1 MPVRALSKQRV
12 FVMAVTDLQRS
23 KPGAAMSAAAGDHRF
38 APRRKG
44 QTPALIYLEGA
55 VESVPCLIKDMS
67 TTGAKLELRSGWD
80 NPFKSNVSHMDRIK
94 LVVRMDKVMYD
105 CKIIR
110 RGETELGVKF
120 TSMPKPLAKIVR

>member
-1 MPVRALSKQRV
+1 MRS
-12 FVMAVTDLQRS
+12 TDLQRAKS
-23 KPGAAMSAAAGDHRF
+23 SAVTVPGSENRF

-80 NPFKSNVSHMDRIK
+80 NPFKSNLSHMDRIK
-94 LVVRMDKVMYD
+94 LVVRMDRVMYD
-105 CKIIR
+105 CKIVR

-120 TSMPKPLAKIVR
+120 TSMPKPIAKVVR

>member
-1 MPVRALSKQRV
+1 MRSTDTQRV
-12 FVMAVTDLQRS
+12 
-23 KPGAAMSAAAGDHRF
+23 KIGAAVVTGSESRF

-55 VESVPCLIKDMS
+55 VESVPCLITDMS
-67 TTGAKLELRSGWD
+67 TTGAKLQLRSGWD
-80 NPFKSNVSHMDRIK
+80 NPFKSNASHMDRIK

-105 CKIIR
+105 CKIVR

-120 TSMPKPLAKIVR
+120 TAMPKPLAKAVR

>member
-1 MPVRALSKQRV
+1 MAVRALSEQRV
-12 FVMAVTDLQRS
+12 FVMAVTDLQLS
-23 KPGAAMSAAAGDHRF
+23 KISAAASAAGENRF

-44 QTPALIYLEGA
+44 QTAALIYLEGA
-55 VESVPCLIKDMS
+55 VESVLCLITDMS
-67 TTGAKLELRSGWD
+67 TTGAKLQLRNGWD

-94 LVVRMDKVMYD
+94 LVVRLDKVMYD
-105 CKIIR
+105 CKIVR

>member
-1 MPVRALSKQRV
+1 MAVRALSEQRA

-23 KPGAAMSAAAGDHRF
+23 KIGAAASAAGENRF

-44 QTPALIYLEGA
+44 QTAALIYLEGA
-55 VESVPCLIKDMS
+55 VESVPCLITDMS
-67 TTGAKLELRSGWD
+67 TTGAKLQLRNGWD

-94 LVVRMDKVMYD
+94 LVVRLDKVMYD
-105 CKIIR
+105 CKIVR

-120 TSMPKPLAKIVR
+120 TSMPKPMAKIVR

>member
-1 MPVRALSKQRV
+1 MAVRAFSEQRA

-23 KPGAAMSAAAGDHRF
+23 KIGAAASAAGENRF

-44 QTPALIYLEGA
+44 QTAALIYLEGA
-55 VESVPCLIKDMS
+55 VESVPCLITDMS
-67 TTGAKLELRSGWD
+67 TTGAKLQLRNGWD

-105 CKIIR
+105 CKIVR

-120 TSMPKPLAKIVR
+120 TSMPKPMAKIVR

>member
-1 MPVRALSKQRV
+1 MAVRALSEQRA

-23 KPGAAMSAAAGDHRF
+23 KIGAAASAAGENRF

-44 QTPALIYLEGA
+44 QTAALIYLEGA
-55 VESVPCLIKDMS
+55 VESVPCLITDMS
-67 TTGAKLELRSGWD
+67 TTGAKLQLRNGWD

-94 LVVRMDKVMYD
+94 LVVRLDKVMYD
-105 CKIIR
+105 CKIVR

>member
-1 MPVRALSKQRV
+1 MRSTDVQRAKNP
-12 FVMAVTDLQRS
+12 AVS
-23 KPGAAMSAAAGDHRF
+23 VPGDENRF

-55 VESVPCLIKDMS
+55 VESVPCMITDMS
-67 TTGAKLELRSGWD
+67 TTGAKLQLRSGWD

-105 CKIIR
+105 CKIVR

-120 TSMPKPLAKIVR
+120 TAMPKPIAKMVR

>member
-1 MPVRALSKQRV
+1 MAVRAFSEQRA

-23 KPGAAMSAAAGDHRF
+23 KIGAAASAAGENRF

-44 QTPALIYLEGA
+44 QTAALIYLEGA
-55 VESVPCLIKDMS
+55 VESVPCLITDMS
-67 TTGAKLELRSGWD
+67 TTGAKLQLRNGWD

-94 LVVRMDKVMYD
+94 LVVRLDKVMYD
-105 CKIIR
+105 CKIVR

-120 TSMPKPLAKIVR
+120 TSMPKPMAKIVR

>member
-1 MPVRALSKQRV
+1 MAVRAFSEQRA

-23 KPGAAMSAAAGDHRF
+23 KIGAAASAAGENRF

-44 QTPALIYLEGA
+44 QTAALIYLEGA
-55 VESVPCLIKDMS
+55 VESVPCLITDMS
-67 TTGAKLELRSGWD
+67 TTGAKLQLRNGWD

-94 LVVRMDKVMYD
+94 LVVRLDKVMYD
-105 CKIIR
+105 CKIVR

>member
-1 MPVRALSKQRV
+1 MGVRALSEQRA

-23 KPGAAMSAAAGDHRF
+23 KIGAAASAAGENRF

-44 QTPALIYLEGA
+44 QTAALIYLEGA
-55 VESVPCLIKDMS
+55 VESVPCLITDMS
-67 TTGAKLELRSGWD
+67 TTGAKLQLRNGWD

-94 LVVRMDKVMYD
+94 LVVRLDKVMYD
-105 CKIIR
+105 CKIVR

>member
-1 MPVRALSKQRV
+1 MAVRALSEQRA

-23 KPGAAMSAAAGDHRF
+23 KIGAAASAAGENRF

-44 QTPALIYLEGA
+44 QTAALIYLEGA
-55 VESVPCLIKDMS
+55 VGSVPCLITDMS
-67 TTGAKLELRSGWD
+67 TTGAKLQLRNGWD

-94 LVVRMDKVMYD
+94 LVVRLDKVMYD
-105 CKIIR
+105 CKIVR

>member
-1 MPVRALSKQRV
+1 MAVRVLSEQRA

-23 KPGAAMSAAAGDHRF
+23 KIGAAASAAGENRF

-44 QTPALIYLEGA
+44 QTAALIYLEGA
-55 VESVPCLIKDMS
+55 VESVPCLITDMS
-67 TTGAKLELRSGWD
+67 TTGAKLQLRNGWD

-94 LVVRMDKVMYD
+94 LVVRLDKVMYD
-105 CKIIR
+105 CKIVR